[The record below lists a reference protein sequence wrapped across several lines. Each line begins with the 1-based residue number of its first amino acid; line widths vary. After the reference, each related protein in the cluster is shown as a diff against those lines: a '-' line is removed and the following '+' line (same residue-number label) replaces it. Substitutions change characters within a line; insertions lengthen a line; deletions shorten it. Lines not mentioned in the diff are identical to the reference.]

1 MKTYDKKFKC
11 LEHVLHE
18 NLVHTHIR
26 LFITLSMIGCRIGEN
41 PNNNSK
47 ALVLKTTRR
56 RKTIGFR
63 LN

>member
-26 LFITLSMIGCRIGEN
+26 LFITLSRISCRIGEN
-41 PNNNSK
+41 PNSNSK
-47 ALVLKTTRR
+47 GLVLKTVLQNVGG
-56 RKTIGFR
+56 K
-63 LN
+63 L

>member
-1 MKTYDKKFKC
+1 METYDKKFKS

-18 NLVHTHIR
+18 NLVYTHIR

-47 ALVLKTTRR
+47 GLVLKTT
-56 RKTIGFR
+56 
-63 LN
+63 L